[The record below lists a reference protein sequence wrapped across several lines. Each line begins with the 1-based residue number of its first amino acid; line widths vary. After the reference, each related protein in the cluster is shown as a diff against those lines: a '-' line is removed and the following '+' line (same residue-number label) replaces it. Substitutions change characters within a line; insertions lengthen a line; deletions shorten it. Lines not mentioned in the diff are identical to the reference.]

1 MERNLKKTSV
11 VICII
16 LCLLSA
22 CGSKDKIPNTPE
34 IAETQT
40 EGNRI
45 IAPDTIPEKPVVE
58 EFRSVALNKKNTD
71 RLCSEYGIE
80 TLFDCP
86 YIKDGDMVDLAQI
99 ALYGRSAEVL
109 MHEDAQGW
117 ELEKGSNVSFF
128 VQSVSDDTSLDLCG
142 GVIFD
147 GNIIAEVKIMS
158 VKDVQSV
165 EIEET
170 GTYYFYM
177 MNCGDTDQV
186 LSNLKITFDR
196 AK

>member
-1 MERNLKKTSV
+1 ML
-11 VICII
+11 
-16 LCLLSA
+16 
-22 CGSKDKIPNTPE
+22 
-34 IAETQT
+34 
-40 EGNRI
+40 
-45 IAPDTIPEKPVVE
+45 
-58 EFRSVALNKKNTD
+58 FRS
-71 RLCSEYGIE
+71 
-80 TLFDCP
+80 
-86 YIKDGDMVDLAQI
+86 
-99 ALYGRSAEVL
+99 
-109 MHEDAQGW
+109 GW